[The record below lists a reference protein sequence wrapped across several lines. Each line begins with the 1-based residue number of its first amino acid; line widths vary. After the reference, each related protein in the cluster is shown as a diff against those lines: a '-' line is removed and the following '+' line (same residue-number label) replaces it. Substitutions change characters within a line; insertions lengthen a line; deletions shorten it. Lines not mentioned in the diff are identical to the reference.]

1 MAGGLP
7 CEVKAEAFWQ
17 AYLTSLPQ
25 AQDASSRFYEVF
37 QIGKSPEAADAG
49 AALITQ
55 GVKTATSSLLW
66 EYQATNKPLPAVGS
80 LSIVT
85 DGRGAP
91 VCVVET
97 LTVEMKSFA
106 DVDAAFAYDYG
117 EWDRTLETWRAQCWA
132 FNTPRCQAIGKA
144 PTPEMPLVCERF
156 RVVYPSSAACPTGAR
171 CVPMVPPII
180 ASPPSVSKSSVF

>member
-1 MAGGLP
+1 MAWGLP
-7 CEVKAEAFWQ
+7 FDAKAEAFWQ

-25 AQDASSRFYEVF
+25 AQDAISRFYEVF
-37 QIGKSPEAADAG
+37 QIGNSPEAADEG

-66 EYQATNKPLPAVGS
+66 EYQATHKPLPAVGS

-91 VCVVET
+91 VCVVAT

-106 DVDAAFAYDYG
+106 DVDAAFAYD
-117 EWDRTLETWRAQCWA
+117 
-132 FNTPRCQAIGKA
+132 
-144 PTPEMPLVCERF
+144 
-156 RVVYPSSAACPTGAR
+156 
-171 CVPMVPPII
+171 
-180 ASPPSVSKSSVF
+180 